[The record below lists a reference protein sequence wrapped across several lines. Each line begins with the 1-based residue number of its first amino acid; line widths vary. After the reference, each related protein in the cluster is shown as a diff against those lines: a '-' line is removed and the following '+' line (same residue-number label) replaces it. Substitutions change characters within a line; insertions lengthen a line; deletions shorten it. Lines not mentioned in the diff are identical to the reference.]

1 MWEIQDKLQLDASL
15 DSYTDSTC
23 FFLKEI
29 TSIFLAA
36 LTNSE
41 ALLEEIF
48 WMKMGEIKK
57 AVVKRCVQFRPNS
70 ENTNYF
76 WPQVSH
82 VTIYDSEWLK
92 RGKSRYQSITLSIT
106 SSITLP
112 SPLYIIN
119 SVSRTK
125 LLYNTKISSRRD
137 ALLRD
142 YIVESEVSHPAV
154 LGKI

>member
-1 MWEIQDKLQLDASL
+1 MWEIQDKFQLDAPL

-29 TSIFLAA
+29 TSISLAA

-48 WMKMGEIKK
+48 WMKMGKIKK
-57 AVVKRCVQFRPNS
+57 AVVKRCVQFRPYS
-70 ENTNYF
+70 KNTNYF

-106 SSITLP
+106 LP

-125 LLYNTKISSRRD
+125 LLYNTKISSRRN

-142 YIVESEVSHPAV
+142 
-154 LGKI
+154 

>member
-1 MWEIQDKLQLDASL
+1 MWEIQDKLQLDAPL

-29 TSIFLAA
+29 TSISLAA

-41 ALLEEIF
+41 ALLEEI
-48 WMKMGEIKK
+48 MGKIKK

-82 VTIYDSEWLK
+82 VTIYKFWVTEE
-92 RGKSRYQSITLSIT
+92 G
-106 SSITLP
+106 
-112 SPLYIIN
+112 
-119 SVSRTK
+119 
-125 LLYNTKISSRRD
+125 
-137 ALLRD
+137 
-142 YIVESEVSHPAV
+142 
-154 LGKI
+154 